1 MNSIDPKPNLP
12 EDDQLFRLLRQLDLA
27 PDASQRAIAKA
38 LGVSLGGL
46 NAQLRAAADAGLIRI
61 SDRKG
66 DDRRQRYA
74 YALTARGAA
83 RKVQLTDQFLARKL
97 AEYDALHA
105 ELTGTASNLVPLKH
119 RTSLVQNNLAPIPE
133 LYVSYE
139 SAQKLKVEAADLI
152 SWDLTPRQICDLE
165 LLMNGGFNPLKGF
178 MSEDDYNGVVDN
190 MRLADGTLWPMPIT
204 LDVSEKFAE
213 GLEEGQDIALR
224 DQEGV
229 ILATMTITDNWTPN
243 KAHEAEKVFGAD
255 DSAHPAVN
263 YLHNTAGKVYL
274 GGPVVGIQQPVHYD
288 FRGRRDT
295 PNELRAYFRKLGW
308 RKVVA
313 FQTRNPLH
321 RAHQELTFR
330 AAKEAQAN
338 LLIHPVVG
346 MTKPGDV
353 DHFTRVRCYE
363 AVLDKY
369 PGSTTTMS
377 LLNLAMRMAGPR
389 EAVWHGLIRKNHGC
403 THFIVGRD
411 HAGPGKNSNGED
423 FYGPYDAQDLFRTHQ
438 EEMGI
443 EMVDFKHMVYVQE
456 RAQYEPMDE
465 IKDKD
470 KVTVLNISG
479 TELRRRLAEGLE
491 IPEWFSFPEV
501 VKELRRTR
509 PPRSKQGFTVF
520 FTGFSGS
527 GKSTIANALMV
538 KLMEMGGRPVTLLD
552 GDIVRKNLSSEL
564 GFSKEHRDLNIRRIG
579 YVASEITKNGG
590 IAICAPIA
598 PYATTRR
605 AVREDIES
613 FGAFVEVH
621 VATSIE
627 ECERRDRKGLYKL
640 AREGKIKEFTG
651 ISDPYDVPESPELSV
666 ETENVDVDNCA
677 HQVILKLEQ
686 MGLIAG

>member
-1 MNSIDPKPNLP
+1 MSAMKPITEE
-12 EDDQLFRLLRQLDLA
+12 EDDLFCLLRQLDLL
-27 PDASQRAIAKA
+27 PGASQRATAAALGISLGHLNKRLKAAKA
-38 LGVSLGGL
+38 
-46 NAQLRAAADAGLIRI
+46 AGFIDITGREGP
-61 SDRKG
+61 DN
-66 DDRRQRYA
+66 RQRFS
-74 YALTARGAA
+74 YALTSKGAA
-83 RKVQLTDQFLARKL
+83 EKRRLTDSFLDRKR
-97 AEYDALHA
+97 AEFEALHA
-105 ELTGTASNLVPLKH
+105 ELTGTSSSLVPIKS
-119 RTSLVQNNLAPIPE
+119 RTTIMQNNHAPIPE
-133 LYVSYE
+133 LYVSYD
-139 SAQKLKVEAADLI
+139 SSQKLKVEAADLP

-190 MRLADGTLWPMPIT
+190 MRLADGALWPMPIT
-204 LDVSEKFAE
+204 LDVSEDFAASIE
-213 GLEEGQDIALR
+213 PGQDIALR

-229 ILATMTITDNWTPN
+229 ILAMMSVTDRFSPD
-243 KAHEAEKVFGAD
+243 KSKEAEKVFGAD
-255 DSAHPAVN
+255 DSTHPAVN
-263 YLHNTAGKVYL
+263 YLHNHAGPVYL
-274 GGPVVGIQQPVHYD
+274 GGPITGIQPPMHYD
-288 FRGRRDT
+288 FRMRRDT
-295 PNELRAYFRKLGW
+295 PNELRAFFRKMGW
-308 RKVVA
+308 RRVVA

-330 AAKEAQAN
+330 AAKEAEAN

-346 MTKPGDV
+346 MTKPGDI

-363 AVLDKY
+363 AVLDQY
-369 PGSTTTMS
+369 PAATTTMS

-403 THFIVGRD
+403 THMIVGRD
-411 HAGPGKNSNGED
+411 HAGPGKNSAGED
-423 FYGPYDAQDLFRTHQ
+423 FYGAYDAQDLFREHAD
-438 EEMGI
+438 EIGV
-443 EMVDFKHMVYVQE
+443 EMVDFKHMVYVQD
-456 RAQYEPMDE
+456 RAQYEPADE
-465 IKDKD
+465 
-470 KVTVLNISG
+470 VEEGATVLNISG
-479 TELRRRLAEGLE
+479 TELRRRLNEGLE
-491 IPEWFSFPEV
+491 IPDWFSFPTV
-501 VKELRRTR
+501 VKELRRTK
-509 PPRSKQGFTVF
+509 PPRSEQGFTVF

-605 AVREDIES
+605 AVREDIETY
-613 FGAFVEVH
+613 GAFVEIH

-651 ISDPYDVPESPELSV
+651 ISDPYDVPAEPELSLD
-666 ETENVDVDNCA
+666 TEAVSVDHCA
-677 HQVILKLEQ
+677 HQVLLKLEQ
-686 MGLIAG
+686 MGLVAG